1 MNMVDIRRAA
11 MIVGGAGGV
20 VALAAGVVALAGDSR
35 IEAGWAVLFASIFAV
50 IGLGGAY
57 LTGSPRPGAGAV
69 FMLVSVVGG
78 ALAISNEADTMV
90 HEMWTT
96 SGAAQSTVFWSS
108 PALLLYGGAG
118 ILLLIGTL
126 LAALGADALA
136 QRRPG
141 APLRA

>member
-1 MNMVDIRRAA
+1 MNMVNIRRAA

-35 IEAGWAVLFASIFAV
+35 VEAGWAVLIASIFAV

-57 LTGSPRPGAGAV
+57 LTGPRPGAGAV

-90 HEMWTT
+90 HEMWTA

-108 PALLLYGGAG
+108 PALLLYGAAG
-118 ILLLIGTL
+118 ILLLVGTL